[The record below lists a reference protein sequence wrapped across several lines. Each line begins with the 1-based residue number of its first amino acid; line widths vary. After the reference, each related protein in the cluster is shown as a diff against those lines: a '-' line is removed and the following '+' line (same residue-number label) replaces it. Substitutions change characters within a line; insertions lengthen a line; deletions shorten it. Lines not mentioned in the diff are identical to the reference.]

1 MQGAMHTTT
10 QHGDGRV
17 PYVTNH
23 VVAKQQGQS
32 TDEDNSQAPFSDH
45 NENIVQGTLTSS
57 YVPQGARAV
66 KSLHCAPIVALARY
80 YRFLTSHI
88 GAATKC
94 M

>member
-1 MQGAMHTTT
+1 MQGAMHATT
-10 QHGDGRV
+10 QHGDGRA

-45 NENIVQGTLTSS
+45 NENTVQGTLTAS

-80 YRFLTSHI
+80 NRFLTSHI